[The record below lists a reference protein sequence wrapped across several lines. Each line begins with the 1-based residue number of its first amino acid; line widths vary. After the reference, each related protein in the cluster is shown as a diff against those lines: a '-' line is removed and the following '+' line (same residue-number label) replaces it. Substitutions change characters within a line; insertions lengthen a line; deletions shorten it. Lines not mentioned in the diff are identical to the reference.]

1 MCAYQYST
9 ICDTL
14 NPNTFWFWIGFLHFS
29 PLMILL
35 KSGGKIDDKP
45 ARLDIN
51 IENVSLA
58 SELESTVTAFFYL
71 TFFFLFYR
79 NLNLTESYENFVWV

>member
-1 MCAYQYST
+1 
-9 ICDTL
+9 
-14 NPNTFWFWIGFLHFS
+14 
-29 PLMILL
+29 MILL

-71 TFFFLFYR
+71 KKTNVLFYR
-79 NLNLTESYENFVWV
+79 DLNLTESCENFV

>member
-1 MCAYQYST
+1 
-9 ICDTL
+9 
-14 NPNTFWFWIGFLHFS
+14 
-29 PLMILL
+29 MILL
-35 KSGGKIDDKP
+35 RSGGKIDDKP

-71 TFFFLFYR
+71 KKQM
-79 NLNLTESYENFVWV
+79 FVLLDLEIQTTQN